1 MGIGEHGSGGDGNG
15 VGEQKGRSEVKRK
28 RNGDKIGRNGS
39 EGGVGEGGKTL
50 TSSFCKPRK
59 LRTVRGTSLGLALVF
74 GRDGRRKRR
83 SPLRENRNYV

>member
-1 MGIGEHGSGGDGNG
+1 MGAGGR

-28 RNGDKIGRNGS
+28 RKGDKIGRNGS
-39 EGGVGEGGKTL
+39 EGERTL

>member
-1 MGIGEHGSGGDGNG
+1 MGARGRETGVDGRTKGTIGGKKKAE
-15 VGEQKGRSEVKRK
+15 
-28 RNGDKIGRNGS
+28 GDKIGRNGS
-39 EGGVGEGGKTL
+39 EGRRTL

-59 LRTVRGTSLGLALVF
+59 LRTVRGTSSGLALVF